1 MKYCRYCGAELEDD
15 AVFCDKCGKKLTD
28 GGQHSNYKKESNVVD
43 GKIFKCPFCGGN
55 LPSNA
60 SACPHCGS
68 EIRGREAVTSVKDF
82 FDSLKNIDSDSKKMD
97 LIKTYPI
104 PNNKEDIV
112 EFMLMASSNFDAQHY
127 VRDRDND
134 SINSAWL
141 VKIEQSYNKG
151 KLLFVAQSDITPI
164 ENIYQ
169 SIQKKIKDSK
179 KQLFFKTNFRK
190 FIPAICVTVSILAIA
205 IPVTAWCT
213 YIPKPKEGQTIFV
226 GYGADHFKDENY
238 KDVESYFINKG
249 FVDVNLNPL
258 KDLVTGWINK
268 KDTVTTV
275 SINGD
280 TSFHWN
286 RWYYPTDKVIIS
298 YHSFK

>member
-28 GGQHSNYKKESNVVD
+28 NSPHANNKKEENVVD

-68 EIRGREAVTSVKDF
+68 EIRGREAVTSVKEF
-82 FDSLKNIDSDSKKMD
+82 FESLKDIDSDSKKMD

-127 VRDRDND
+127 VRDRESENVD
-134 SINSAWL
+134 SAWL
-141 VKIEQSYNKG
+141 VKIEQSYKKG

-169 SIQKKIKDSK
+169 DIQKKIKDSK
-179 KQLFFKTNFRK
+179 RQLFIKRNYRK
-190 FIPAICVTVSILAIA
+190 FVPAICVTVSILAIA

-226 GYGADHFKDENY
+226 GYGSDHFKDENY